1 MPKSSVECVI
11 RGSVS
16 VVVADDEKLIL
27 INQSYEMW
35 DARCSRLRLTFCTRF
50 LRGIANFDAS
60 SGSVSDLNKG
70 ID

>member
-35 DARCSRLRLTFCTRF
+35 DARCSRLRLTFWIPF
-50 LRGIANFDAS
+50 LRGIANFDAP
-60 SGSVSDLNKG
+60 SGSVTDWNKG